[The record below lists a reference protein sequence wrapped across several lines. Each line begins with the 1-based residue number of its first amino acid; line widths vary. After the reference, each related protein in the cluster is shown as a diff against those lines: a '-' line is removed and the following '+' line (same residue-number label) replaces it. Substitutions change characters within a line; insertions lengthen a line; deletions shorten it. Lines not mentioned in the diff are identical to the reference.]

1 MINMVKKISLTKFKL
16 NPDNPR
22 QISEKDMERLKK
34 SIESF
39 TRMLEI
45 RPIVYDENNII
56 LGGNMR
62 FSALQALGYKEVPET
77 WFKSVI
83 GLTEEEKR
91 QFIIVDNGSFGKWD
105 FDALA
110 NGWDDLP
117 LIDFGIDLPE
127 HWFAGD
133 EDKEPSMMYK
143 NFQEGKGSDCENE
156 KNDYNQDK
164 YPVTFVLTQGEW
176 ETWERIKEGLKV
188 RNDKSAFLK
197 ILGGFENA

>member
-1 MINMVKKISLTKFKL
+1 MIKKIKLSNFKL

-22 QISEKDMERLKK
+22 SISEKDMDRLKK

-62 FSALQALGYKEVPET
+62 FSALQALGYKEAPET
-77 WFKSVI
+77 WFKSVT

-127 HWFAGD
+127 HWFTGD
-133 EDKEPSMMYK
+133 EDKEPSKMYK
-143 NFQEGKGSDCENE
+143 NFQEGKGSDCESE
-156 KNDYNQDK
+156 SNDYNQDK
-164 YPVTFVLTQGEW
+164 YPVTFILTQQEW

-188 RNDKSAFLK
+188 SNDKSAFLK
-197 ILGGFENA
+197 IMGGFENA